1 MHAAGDGVHGRR
13 LRALIVILWR
23 AGLRIQE
30 ALDLPEGDLDQ
41 RRGSLIVRRG
51 KGGRR
56 RDVGMDDW
64 GWQEPQP
71 WLELRIELPIG
82 PLFCVISGATRGRPW
97 ATAAVRA
104 QASPRHGRGRRAP
117 ACAGASHHINSGTPT
132 SSRYQDS
139 LTSLLVSG
147 AAREAPQSSRFDSRV
162 QERRRAL
169 TWTVGI
175 DRSFARRA
183 VGVVSEP

>member
-51 KGGRR
+51 KRGRR
-56 RDVGMDDW
+56 RDVGMNDW

-97 ATAAVRA
+97 GDRRCPRAT
-104 QASPRHGRGRRAP
+104 SPRQGRGRRAP
-117 ACAGASHHINSGTPT
+117 ALRTTSTP
-132 SSRYQDS
+132 
-139 LTSLLVSG
+139 
-147 AAREAPQSSRFDSRV
+147 ARP
-162 QERRRAL
+162 RRRDSPEGVPLIVIQASSA
-169 TWTVGI
+169 TATSASPPSTSKASI
-175 DRSFARRA
+175 TPRSSTRSTPDARQWFLSAHR
-183 VGVVSEP
+183 